1 MRPEKIFAG
10 GKFEVFDGIS
20 PEDVKQG
27 TLGVCYYLALLSS
40 IAESEQ
46 RIKRIFRF
54 YDKELGFYAL
64 QFYLEGKPKTIVVDD
79 LFPCMK
85 GTN

>member
-1 MRPEKIFAG
+1 MYGCGQKKYLQG
-10 GKFEVFDGIS
+10 VSLKS
-20 PEDVKQG
+20 SMG

-40 IAESEQ
+40 IAENEQ